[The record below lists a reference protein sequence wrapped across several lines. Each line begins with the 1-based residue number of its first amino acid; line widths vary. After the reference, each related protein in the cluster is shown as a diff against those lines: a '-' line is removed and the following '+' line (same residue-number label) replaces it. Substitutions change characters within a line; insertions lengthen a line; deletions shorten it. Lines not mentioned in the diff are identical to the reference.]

1 MVLPGRRPP
10 NPVLRPVADGEFE
23 MVLAEPIR
31 ETVVGLL
38 DELALVIAEPDDPRL
53 RRLTPPAYPDDP
65 EREAAYQILAGDE
78 LRTSRLASVATARE
92 AVQADRLTDE
102 EVWAWLRSLNALRLI
117 VGVELGIEDDDDDP
131 LAFIGDG
138 TDDEDTD
145 RRITLARI
153 YDLVTEIQNWAVV
166 ALRGDS

>member
-1 MVLPGRRPP
+1 MARPGRRNS

-23 MVLAEPIR
+23 VVLAEPVR
-31 ETVVGLL
+31 ETLIGLL
-38 DELALVIAEPDDPRL
+38 DELALVVAEPDDPRL

-65 EREAAYQILAGDE
+65 EREAAYQILAGEE

-92 AVQADRLTDE
+92 AIQAERLTDE

-131 LAFIGDG
+131 LMFVEG
-138 TDDEDTD
+138 TDDDDTE
-145 RRITLARI
+145 RRITLARV
-153 YDLVTEIQNWAVV
+153 YGFVTEVQNWAVV